1 MNANR
6 VTPTLT
12 LFAGLFAAFVLTGC
26 GNSGSATSLNDAP
39 EAREAPKTS
48 QEFADHIVH
57 FNAIT
62 SDQVSP
68 ENAAKYGISRSRSNA
83 LLNVVILAKQD
94 GGGTKPMSGE
104 VAVKTS
110 NLTGQLKNVTLREI
124 TEGDAIYYIGV
135 VPVANN
141 ETLNFEITATPA
153 GSTGPLLVKY
163 QQQFFTK

>member
-12 LFAGLFAAFVLTGC
+12 LLAGLFMAFALTGC

-39 EAREAPKTS
+39 QAREAPKTS
-48 QEFADHIVH
+48 QEFANHIVH

-94 GGGTKPMSGE
+94 GGGPKPGRCDLLHRRCAGRKQRNPQLRNHRDTGRIDRS
-104 VAVKTS
+104 VAGQIPATVFYQVTTS
-110 NLTGQLKNVTLREI
+110 
-124 TEGDAIYYIGV
+124 
-135 VPVANN
+135 
-141 ETLNFEITATPA
+141 
-153 GSTGPLLVKY
+153 S
-163 QQQFFTK
+163 